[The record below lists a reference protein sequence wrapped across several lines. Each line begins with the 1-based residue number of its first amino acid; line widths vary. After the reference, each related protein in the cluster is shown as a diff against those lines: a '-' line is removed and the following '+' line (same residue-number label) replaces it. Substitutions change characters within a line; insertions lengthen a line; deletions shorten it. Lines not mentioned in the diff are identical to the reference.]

1 MNKRIKELDALIE
14 EIDVEI
20 RKASAEDNVSKY
32 VDLYKKRND
41 YVREKLKLRRALE
54 TSLKESID
62 RGIIEDAITEDA
74 EYDDI
79 ELYKTLLIQAGI
91 ATREEIQLVCDIL
104 VGCSIEALEAI
115 LHVRTGYATFDEYI
129 NAEYAEKDYFD
140 EASHIELDVFSEA
153 RLSEGLTI
161 EDIAKKHGVSIK
173 QIKAQ
178 IVKGIE
184 VEYEHTDDEIEAKKI
199 AMDHLTEI
207 PDYYDRLEEMERSY
221 KDFEEA
227 TQVADI
233 QRKTSYPKKTKACT
247 KTKTSTKKRK

>member
-1 MNKRIKELDALIE
+1 MDKRIKELDALIE

-41 YVREKLKLRRALE
+41 YVREKLKLRREAE
-54 TSLKESID
+54 ANLKENINRD
-62 RGIIEDAITEDA
+62 IIEDAITEDT

-79 ELYKTLLIQAGI
+79 ALYKTLLTQAGL
-91 ATREEIQLVCDIL
+91 ATLEEIQLVCDIL
-104 VGCSIEALEAI
+104 GCGIEALEAI
-115 LHVRTGYATFDEYI
+115 LYVRTGYATFDEYV
-129 NAEYAEKDYFD
+129 NTEYAEKNYFD
-140 EASHIELDVFSEA
+140 EASHLELGVLSEA

-161 EDIAKKHGVSIK
+161 EDIAKKHNVSIK
-173 QIKAQ
+173 QIKMQ
-178 IVKGIE
+178 IAKGIE
-184 VEYEHTDDEIEAKKI
+184 VEYEHTDDPIEAKKI

-207 PDYYDRLEEMERSY
+207 PDYYDRLEEMEKSY

-233 QRKTSYPKKTKACT
+233 QRMASYPKKTKT
-247 KTKTSTKKRK
+247 YTKKTKTYTKKRK